1 MKTTFT
7 AQHNAA
13 STLNGSHAAHNV
25 YSPLRRLTL
34 LVTLLMTFALGARAQ
49 NYYVFLNGSGYY
61 LENNNGSPRA
71 TTTFSPSCVWIAS
84 GTLGNTS
91 RSLQSYIDNS
101 DYLRGST
108 NSLSIGNSQSNWR
121 TDNDYLRYRQSS
133 SNQRYI
139 GYQNNNFTFTSN
151 NSSSRDF
158 RAYSVTITTN
168 NGSEEISFSVPS
180 VTINPT
186 SADIMVPEDVTFTAT
201 ATESVTQTTSTQKAY
216 TTFRFNNKDY
226 LYEGTSD
233 EGFGQSLT
241 AAPEKATTTKEF
253 ALQGYNYTLSDNL
266 KSCLEGSST
275 TNSIT
280 YASKNPE
287 EEVVTGS
294 ITVTPNYGNNEFN
307 VPSATATITVRKKL
321 DNPTGITA
329 EDLTLA
335 VDEQKSI
342 SYTLTPSNA
351 YDNIVYSGNYN
362 GIISID
368 ANGVVKG
375 LKAGIT
381 TVTLTAK
388 NLNGT
393 NSAHSATST
402 VTVTP
407 KAPTIEFSLGANIT
421 ATISTTETGATIYY
435 TTDGTTPT
443 TSSPEYTAPVSVT
456 AGATVKAIVVVTA
469 NGTPLTSPVAEAL
482 ANAESGIVGNTVFLY
497 DLEDHNWTYY
507 SGVDASVDGGNYNTN
522 YAGKLYSPN
531 PRNVKITYN
540 ANGGA
545 VSIDESETSFVY
557 FKTLE
562 QGATAGQYPYTV
574 ISNPFSKRPTGK
586 GFGGWKI
593 ISGGEYINGYN
604 NGSTLPLDQEIT
616 FVNLPYPSTNCISA
630 EIELEATWV
639 DLNNIVRRT
648 NTGDYTYSAT
658 GGTYET
664 NILVLK
670 SNHTGTITVN
680 SPCTIM
686 MVEPDGTD
694 NFRDDYTFSG
704 YIVPMANGN
713 TKIEFAR
720 WRPGYE
726 GINPRGRNFTIG
738 RGMVMDGTR
747 RALYGTDQREA
758 MNQILKVESGN
769 FSTFTSYND
778 NPTSITKHWVV
789 FGCDYDRAKND
800 NNRLTFTGEF
810 ITGEGRTL
818 GLSSKGE
825 MARVWS
831 KSGSFMT
838 GVQVADAAADNSYY
852 VGVTTN
858 HNNGHRYLEIQGGEW
873 YANIAGGMGEDHTA
887 TDPGFTFRMKGGII
901 RGSVYGAAAFAGAGG
916 IRTYVITGGTIG
928 GWVAGGANG
937 TQSSGGLLDGTT
949 YIYVGGKARVD
960 SKGSTNV
967 INRAVGGNVFGAGCG
982 NGTGSDS
989 GEISLGTNVV
999 IADEAY
1005 IERGVYGGGSYG
1017 FTEASSNLY
1026 ITGGRIGGVA
1036 GGVNGTSYSANIPGG
1051 VYGGA
1056 CQNRGGTVNIYM
1068 TDGEVNGGLYGG
1080 SNNSGTIS
1088 NNVTMKINGG
1098 QVGTSSK
1105 SANIHGGGYGQS
1117 TIVTGNVNLSLGTSD
1132 QTSEGVT
1139 VWGDVYGGSA
1149 LGKVNCTVN
1158 NYNNYQYTNNTET
1171 NVTLYKGTINGSLYG
1186 GALGGSNVGTHV
1198 YGPVKVKVYGGS
1210 VKKTSADGSGGVY
1223 GANNKDGAPQRSVTV
1238 DIYGTDPA
1246 PAENQYALH
1255 AVYGGGN
1262 QAPYTY
1268 GNGYP
1273 KVTVHNCDNSI
1284 EYVYGGGN
1292 AAAVAATDVTIWGGD
1307 VIGNV
1312 FGGGNGTVS
1321 AADVNGDATTK
1332 IYGGTILNV
1341 YGGSNS
1347 QGTIGGT
1354 INVTVNSQAENS
1366 GDAPCTMN
1374 IGSVYGGGNLAASNV
1389 GNLIITCT
1397 GTDGRID
1404 NVYGGANQ
1412 ANITGDI
1419 DLKINGGN
1427 IGNVFGGNNIKG
1439 DISGTISVTVGDA
1452 PNDCG
1457 VFKVD
1462 NVYGAG
1468 NLAPYG
1474 SASGTKGNYPVVNIY
1489 SGTVTNNVF
1498 GGGLGESAIVY
1509 GNPQVTIGDAVDEH
1523 IAIVG
1528 GDVYG
1533 GGDAANVVGIPVV
1546 KIINDCNTTIGNVYG
1561 GGNAADVNGTD
1572 VNIDGGTITGMVF
1585 GGGHGDKN
1593 ADPQTEANVNGDV
1606 NVDITGGTINKV
1618 FGGSNSKGNI
1628 TGTIALNIEKGDESC
1643 EIHITEVYGG
1653 GNEAAGNA
1661 GTITIGCTGS
1671 ETEGIGDVYGGANA
1685 ADINTPITL
1694 NITGGNISRVFG
1706 GNNTSGSING
1716 DIQVNVDWTETCGV
1730 NALGNVYGA
1739 GNQAAYSGNTE
1750 VNILNGTVTGSVYG
1764 GGLGATAVVTGT
1776 TTVNIDGSA
1785 EGHSVAVTQN
1795 VLGGGDAAAVEGSTD
1810 VNIINGAISGSVFG
1824 GGNAAGVSEN
1834 GVVDVTGGTIASG
1847 VYGGSNASG
1856 TVGNTTV
1863 ALADG
1868 IIGTDAAH
1876 ANVHGGGYGKET
1888 KVSGNVAVNI
1898 QGGTIYGDI
1907 YGGSA
1912 LGTVNTNPSN
1922 TTAVNLTGGLVHGD
1936 AYGGGLGDSDT
1947 AADVNGNV
1955 TVTLDGT
1962 AFTLATTTDDKG
1974 NTIPTSGRV
1983 FGCNNINGSPKGTVL
1998 VKVLNTVARDGE
2010 GNVKA
2015 KPTPNSGVYE
2025 LQAVYGGGNLAAYNP
2040 TDPAADGQFTSYTYG
2055 GNTVAHDNI
2064 DKPVQVV
2071 IDGCDET
2078 SIEYV
2083 YGGGNAAATPAT
2095 DVTVLGSY
2103 EIGSVFG
2110 GGNGKDKYTLDRG
2123 TTWNANNGADVG
2135 IINATAYKADNSQ
2148 GKYGT
2153 GDAMTSVLGGTV
2165 HNIYGG
2171 SNTLGNIVGDATAYL
2186 DAASDCELNI
2196 DGIYGGGNEAYMDGN
2211 SGIQLGCIT
2220 YLKEIY
2226 GGARNADVGGDIN
2239 LTITS
2244 GHFDRVFGGNNLGGL
2259 VKGSITVNI
2268 EETGCN
2274 PITIGE
2280 LYGCGNKAAYTTPGD
2295 RHPTINIRSFTSI
2308 GNVFGGGLGEEAVVT
2323 GNPTVNINVAKGAN
2337 NAVEGW
2343 PYNGNT
2349 IDFDDGSTVT
2359 LPVHEE
2365 GKIGAIGNVF
2375 GGGNAAAVIGNTQ
2388 VNIGTEASV
2397 VFESLTG
2404 AERTKTVEGADIRG
2418 NVYGG
2423 GNQAKVTG
2431 KTNVVV
2437 GR

>member
-1 MKTTFT
+1 MSGDYFLTHDVEGTSVNAEGTTNFDPATCLWYVNNRNIRT
-7 AQHNAA
+7 ANRDGNAFSGYNYLQRNSLTLGSSSQWSQAQNGETVYYRRSMMGSYTYYYLRLEGTTWQVNSTNSNVGSLKEVDISTVSSTSTPPTINGNDVLTATGNYTYTA
-13 STLNGSHAAHNV
+13 SGAAYQAGGYSNYRFNNTDHYFDNNNTAITPKAATLNTIWSITANEFATINSSGDVTVNSIPT
-25 YSPLRRLTL
+25 SD
-34 LVTLLMTFALGARAQ
+34 VTLTITATVSVTGGTPAAPAGTTLVGTKEITIQ
-49 NYYVFLNGSGYY
+49 GSVPAAPTISVSGTTVTLQTDATGTTSIRYTIDGT
-61 LENNNGSPRA
+61 NPTA
-71 TTTFSPSCVWIAS
+71 TT
-84 GTLGNTS
+84 GTVYNGAFDIS
-91 RSLQSYIDNS
+91 
-101 DYLRGST
+101 GST
-108 NSLSIGNSQSNWR
+108 NSPVTIKAITVRNGNAS
-121 TDNDYLRYRQSS
+121 
-133 SNQRYI
+133 
-139 GYQNNNFTFTSN
+139 
-151 NSSSRDF
+151 
-158 RAYSVTITTN
+158 SVTTQQVKLTL
-168 NGSEEISFSVPS
+168 
-180 VTINPT
+180 
-186 SADIMVPEDVTFTAT
+186 PEPV
-201 ATESVTQTTSTQKAY
+201 
-216 TTFRFNNKDY
+216 
-226 LYEGTSD
+226 
-233 EGFGQSLT
+233 
-241 AAPEKATTTKEF
+241 
-253 ALQGYNYTLSDNL
+253 
-266 KSCLEGSST
+266 
-275 TNSIT
+275 
-280 YASKNPE
+280 
-287 EEVVTGS
+287 
-294 ITVTPNYGNNEFN
+294 ITVNAATG
-307 VPSATATITVRKKL
+307 TATITC
-321 DNPTGITA
+321 
-329 EDLTLA
+329 
-335 VDEQKSI
+335 
-342 SYTLTPSNA
+342 SN
-351 YDNIVYSGNYN
+351 S
-362 GIISID
+362 S
-368 ANGVVKG
+368 
-375 LKAGIT
+375 
-381 TVTLTAK
+381 
-388 NLNGT
+388 
-393 NSAHSATST
+393 
-402 VTVTP
+402 
-407 KAPTIEFSLGANIT
+407 
-421 ATISTTETGATIYY
+421 ATIYY
-435 TTDGTTPT
+435 TTDGSTPSAT
-443 TSSPEYTAPVSVT
+443 NGTSYNGQITGLVT
-456 AGATVKAIVVVTA
+456 MATVKAIAICDGWNSSSVASATVTIPSGVSG
-469 NGTPLTSPVAEAL
+469 GTVTL
-482 ANAESGIVGNTVFLY
+482 F

-507 SGVDASVDGGNYNTN
+507 SGVDRTVDGGNYNDN

-540 ANGGA
+540 GVNGISGSSTNVK
-545 VSIDESETSFVY
+545 VSISESENAFVY
-557 FKTLE
+557 YKTLE
-562 QGATAGQYPYTV
+562 QGSTSGEYPYQV
-574 ISNPFSKRPTGK
+574 ISNPFSVRPSTGSGNSK
-586 GFGGWKI
+586 VYYGFAGWKI
-593 ISGGEYINGYN
+593 VKGGEFIKNYD
-604 NGSTLPLDQEIT
+604 NGSTLPLDADIVFEK
-616 FVNLPYPSTNCISA
+616 LPYNSVNCISA
-630 EIELEATWV
+630 EIVLETTWKKA
-639 DLNNIVRRT
+639 NRT
-648 NTGDYTYSAT
+648 YVSSNPGSNQTYNTSGDY
-658 GGTYET
+658 E
-664 NILVLK
+664 
-670 SNHTGTITVN
+670 SNFYVINCNYTRTITASQPV
-680 SPCTIM
+680 TIM
-686 MVEPDGTD
+686 MVEPDGSA
-694 NFRDDYTFSG
+694 DYRNSNTFT
-704 YIVPMANGN
+704 GN
-713 TKIEFAR
+713 ITPNNTGVTKIEFAS
-720 WRPGYE
+720 WTPNGN
-726 GINPRGRNFTIG
+726 INAAGRSLTIG
-738 RGMVMDGTR
+738 RGMNLNGSSRTV
-747 RALYGTDQREA
+747 YGLNTQNIPV
-758 MNQILKVESGN
+758 NQVVKIESGVIKS
-769 FSTFTSYND
+769 FYHYGAYPS
-778 NPTSITKHWVV
+778 SITKQIIV
-789 FGCDYDRAKND
+789 FGNDYDRANSDDTKLDIRELCKISYQLNL
-800 NNRLTFTGEF
+800 RLSDTKTMMCK
-810 ITGEGRTL
+810 TY
-818 GLSSKGE
+818 
-825 MARVWS
+825 S
-831 KSGSFMT
+831 KSGKIMS
-838 GVQVADAAADNSYY
+838 QVTVGNAATENVYYYSPDGSQTSY
-852 VGVTTN
+852 
-858 HNNGHRYLEIQGGEW
+858 NGGCRYLEIQGGEW
-873 YANIAGGMGEDHTA
+873 CCIAGGFDNYHEE
-887 TDPGFTFRMKGGII
+887 TDPAFTFRMKGGKI
-901 RGSVYGAAAFAGAGG
+901 RGSLYGAGEFYSASG
-916 IRTYVITGGTIG
+916 IRSYVLTGGTIN
-928 GWVAGGANG
+928 GWIAAGANG
-937 TQSSGGLLDGTT
+937 TRSDGGLVSGSS
-949 YIYVGGKARVD
+949 YMYVGGNARID
-960 SKGSTNV
+960 SEGNNAV

-982 NGTGSDS
+982 YSATSSS
-989 GEISLGTNVV
+989 GQVTLGTNVV
-999 IADEAY
+999 IADNAY
-1005 IERGVYGGGSYG
+1005 VERGVYGGGSYG
-1017 FTEASSNLY
+1017 YTTESSYLY
-1026 ITGGRIGGVA
+1026 ITGGHVA
-1036 GGVNGTSYSANIPGG
+1036 GKNGGVNGTTYDKSITGGIFGGSCQNKGGSSYIYMTGGKVEGG
-1051 VYGGA
+1051 VYGGSNA
-1056 CQNRGGTVNIYM
+1056 KGSFSDGT
-1068 TDGEVNGGLYGG
+1068 TLQ
-1080 SNNSGTIS
+1080 
-1088 NNVTMKINGG
+1088 INGG
-1098 QVGTSSK
+1098 QVGTPSAP
-1105 SANIHGGGYGQS
+1105 ANIHGGGYGQDTRVS
-1117 TIVTGNVNLSLGTSD
+1117 GNVEVTLGTEK
-1132 QTSEGVT
+1132 QATGGVT
-1139 VWGDVYGGSA
+1139 VYGDVYGGSA
-1149 LGKVNCTVN
+1149 LGYVNGTTAN
-1158 NYNNYQYTNNTET
+1158 DNYHTH
-1171 NVTLYKGTINGSLYG
+1171 VTMNKGTIYGSLYG
-1186 GALGGSNVGTHV
+1186 GALGSNTVAANV
-1198 YGPVKVKVYGGS
+1198 YGPVEVKVYGGS
-1210 VKKTSADGSGGVY
+1210 VKATSAAGSGGVY
-1223 GANNKDGAPQRSVTV
+1223 GANNINGAPQRSVTV

-1246 PAENQYALH
+1246 PSENQYALH

-1273 KVTVHNCDNSI
+1273 KVTVHDCDNSI

-1292 AAAVAATDVTIWGGD
+1292 AAAVAATDVTIYGGD

-1312 FGGGNGTVS
+1312 FGGGNGTVK
-1321 AADVNGDATTK
+1321 AANVTGNTSTK

-1347 QGTIGGT
+1347 QGTIDGT
-1354 INVTVNSQAENS
+1354 ISVLVDSQGE
-1366 GDAPCTMN
+1366 GEKEPCTMN

-1439 DISGTISVTVGDA
+1439 DISGTISVTVGDN
-1452 PNDCG
+1452 PNGCG

-1474 SASGTKGNYPVVNIY
+1474 SDSNNKGNYPVVNIY

-1509 GNPQVTIGDAVDEH
+1509 GNPQVTIGDAVAEH
-1523 IAIVG
+1523 TAIVG

-1546 KIINDCNTTIGNVYG
+1546 NIVNKCNTEIGNVYG

-1593 ADPQTEANVNGDV
+1593 AEPQTEANVKGNV

-1628 TGTIALNIEKGDESC
+1628 NGTIALNINKEDDSC
-1643 EIHITEVYGG
+1643 ELHITEVYGG

-1706 GNNTSGSING
+1706 GNNTSGAING
-1716 DIQVNVDWTETCGV
+1716 DIQVNVDWTGTCGV

-1776 TTVNIDGSA
+1776 TKVNIDGSA
-1785 EGHSVAVTQN
+1785 EGHSVMVTQN
-1795 VLGGGDAAAVEGSTD
+1795 VLGGGDAAAVTGSTD

-1863 ALADG
+1863 TLADG

-1898 QGGTIYGDI
+1898 QGGTIYGDV

-1912 LGTVNTNPSN
+1912 LGTVNTNTSN

-1955 TVTLDGT
+1955 TVTLNRT
-1962 AFTLATTTDDKG
+1962 AFTLATTKDND
-1974 NTIPTSGRV
+1974 NNIIPTSGRV

-1998 VKVLNTVARDGE
+1998 VKVLQTVARNSDGTL
-2010 GNVKA
+2010 KD
-2015 KPTPNSGVYE
+2015 KPEKGSGIYE

-2040 TDPAADGQFTSYTYG
+2040 TDTVADGQFTSYTYG
-2055 GNTVAHDNI
+2055 GNPVAHDNT

-2071 IDGCDET
+2071 IDGCGET

-2110 GGNGKDKYTLDRG
+2110 GGNGKDKYTLDG

-2135 IINATAYKADNSQ
+2135 IIDAAAYSSDKSQ

-2171 SNTLGNIVGDATAYL
+2171 SNTLGNIVGEATAYL

-2323 GNPTVNINVAKGAN
+2323 GNPTININVAKGAN

-2343 PYNGNT
+2343 TYNGST

-2359 LPVHEE
+2359 LPVHEK

-2388 VNIGTEASV
+2388 VNIGTATTV
-2397 VFESLTG
+2397 TFESLTG
-2404 AERTKTVEGADIRG
+2404 TEAERTKDVEGADIRG

-2431 KTNVVV
+2431 KTNVVI
-2437 GR
+2437 GQ

>member
-1 MKTTFT
+1 MGFLGRYTSYINHNGNQFSTSTSSNDNNGFKAFPITVNKTASTEKHTYSTPEISITPTTGNINYPGSQSYEASATKIERTTTGRIGYTTFT
-7 AQHNAA
+7 VN
-13 STLNGSHAAHNV
+13 STTHI
-25 YSPLRRLTL
+25 YDD
-34 LVTLLMTFALGARAQ
+34 
-49 NYYVFLNGSGYY
+49 
-61 LENNNGSPRA
+61 NNNKLNSTPSN
-71 TTTFSPSCVWIAS
+71 TTTKKEYVVQSYTWQAS
-84 GTLGNTS
+84 GNA
-91 RSLQSYIDNS
+91 S
-101 DYLRGST
+101 DYISGS
-108 NSLSIGNSQSNWR
+108 S
-121 TDNDYLRYRQSS
+121 
-133 SNQRYI
+133 
-139 GYQNNNFTFTSN
+139 
-151 NSSSRDF
+151 NSSSITYTTTSEPAND
-158 RAYSVTITTN
+158 VQGTIT
-168 NGSEEISFSVPS
+168 V
-180 VTINPT
+180 
-186 SADIMVPEDVTFTAT
+186 
-201 ATESVTQTTSTQKAY
+201 KA
-216 TTFRFNNKDY
+216 
-226 LYEGTSD
+226 
-233 EGFGQSLT
+233 
-241 AAPEKATTTKEF
+241 
-253 ALQGYNYTLSDNL
+253 NYTDENDLTSVN
-266 KSCLEGSST
+266 
-275 TNSIT
+275 I
-280 YASKNPE
+280 
-287 EEVVTGS
+287 
-294 ITVTPNYGNNEFN
+294 
-307 VPSATATITVRKKL
+307 PSATAVIKITLIK
-321 DNPTGITA
+321 DDPTGITA

-342 SYTLTPSNA
+342 SYTLFPSNA
-351 YDNIVYSGNYN
+351 YDNIAYSGNYN

-388 NLNGT
+388 NQNGT

-402 VTVTP
+402 VTVMP
-407 KAPTIEFSLGANIT
+407 NAPTIEFSLGANIT

-443 TSSPEYTAPVSVT
+443 TSSSVYTAPVSVT
-456 AGATVKAIVVVTA
+456 AGATVKAIVVVMA
-469 NGTPLTSPVAEAL
+469 NSTQLTSPVAEAL

-507 SGVDASVDGGNYNTN
+507 SGVNTSVDGGNYNDN
-522 YAGKLYSPN
+522 YVGKLYSPN

-545 VSIDESETSFVY
+545 VSIDEGETSFVY

-616 FVNLPYPSTNCISA
+616 FVNLPYPSVNCISA
-630 EIELEATWV
+630 EIVLEATWV

-670 SNHTGTITVN
+670 SDHTGTITVN

-720 WRPGYE
+720 WRPGNE

-747 RALYGTDQREA
+747 RALYGTDQSET
-758 MNQILKVESGN
+758 MNQILKVESGK
-769 FSTFTSYND
+769 FASFISYNAV
-778 NPTSITKHWVV
+778 PSSITKHHAIL
-789 FGCDYDRAKND
+789 GCDYDRADEND
-800 NNRLTFTGEF
+800 ENLT
-810 ITGEGRTL
+810 ITGEMRLMKSSVGRINSTAGKEL
-818 GLSSKGE
+818 
-825 MARVWS
+825 AIITA
-831 KSGSFMT
+831 KSGTFTSGLTHTSAKESANCFYLWDASSSNT
-838 GVQVADAAADNSYY
+838 QVGY
-852 VGVTTN
+852 
-858 HNNGHRYLEIQGGEW
+858 RKLEIEGGIFW
-873 YANIAGGMGEDHTA
+873 NIGGGMDKSNS
-887 TDPGFTFRMKGGII
+887 TDR
-901 RGSVYGAAAFAGAGG
+901 
-916 IRTYVITGGTIG
+916 ITLEMRIKGGTIKGAIFGGGATYDAHGHRLFVCTGGKIG
-928 GWVAGGANG
+928 GWIAPGANG
-937 TQSSGGLLDGTT
+937 IVTSGTSLLDGKSFV
-949 YIYVGGKARVD
+949 YIGGRTRVD
-960 SKGSTNV
+960 SQYADYEKIDNST
-967 INRAVGGNVFGAGCG
+967 GGNVFGAGCG
-982 NGTGSDS
+982 YSSESTRGRV
-989 GEISLGTNVV
+989 EQGTNVV

-1005 IERGVYGGGSYG
+1005 VQRGVYGGGAYG
-1017 FTEASSNLY
+1017 YCEESETANIY
-1026 ITGGRIGGVA
+1026 ITGGHIGSVYDDQFD
-1036 GGVNGTSYSANIPGG
+1036 VYGG

-1056 CQNRGGTVNIYM
+1056 RQNRGGTVKIYM
-1068 TDGEVNGGLYGG
+1068 TGGQIDGQKQGGTSGGGVYGG
-1080 SNNSGTIS
+1080 SNVTGTIS
-1088 NNVTMKINGG
+1088 GNVTMQINGG
-1098 QVGTSSK
+1098 QVGTSSAP
-1105 SANIHGGGYGQS
+1105 ANIHGGGYGQATRVS
-1117 TIVTGNVNLSLGTSD
+1117 GDVEVTLGTEK
-1132 QTSEGVT
+1132 QATGGVT
-1139 VWGDVYGGSA
+1139 VYGDVYGGSA
-1149 LGKVNCTVN
+1149 LGYVNGTTA
-1158 NYNNYQYTNNTET
+1158 TNTYHT
-1171 NVTLYKGTINGSLYG
+1171 HVTMNKGTIYGSLYG
-1186 GALGGSNVGTHV
+1186 GALGSNTVPANV
-1198 YGPVKVKVYGGS
+1198 YGPVEVKVYGGS
-1210 VKKTSADGSGGVY
+1210 VKKVGDNDGSGGVY
-1223 GANNKDGAPQRSVTV
+1223 GANNINGAPQRSVTV

-1246 PAENQYALH
+1246 PSNEEYALY

-1262 QAPYTY
+1262 QADYDYDGGPI
-1268 GNGYP
+1268 
-1273 KVTVHNCDNSI
+1273 VTVNNCENSI

-1292 AAAVAATDVTIWGGD
+1292 AAAVKTTNVTIWGGN

-1312 FGGGNGTVS
+1312 FGGGHGYKDG
-1321 AADVNGDATTK
+1321 AGADVEGDVNVAIK
-1332 IYGGTILNV
+1332 GGTIKRV
-1341 YGGSNS
+1341 FGGSNS
-1347 QGTIGGT
+1347 KGNISGT
-1354 INVTVNSQAENS
+1354 INLEIDKD
-1366 GDAPCTMN
+1366 GDCDMR
-1374 IGSVYGGGNLAASNV
+1374 IGEVYGGGNEAA
-1389 GNLIITCT
+1389 GNAGTITIGCT
-1397 GTDGRID
+1397 GALVEGD
-1404 NVYGGANQ
+1404 NGHVAHPEEIGKTLEGIGAVYGGANN
-1412 ANITGDI
+1412 ANVTNDSGIT
-1419 DLKINGGN
+1419 LNINSGMVAN
-1427 IGNVFGGNNIKG
+1427 AFGGNNTGG
-1439 DISGTISVTVGDA
+1439 DITGGITVNINKNA
-1452 PNDCG
+1452 NTCG
-1457 VFKVD
+1457 WYVG

-1468 NLAPYG
+1468 NLAQYNG
-1474 SASGTKGNYPVVNIY
+1474 SPAVNILNGEV
-1489 SGTVTNNVF
+1489 SGNVY
-1498 GGGLGESAIVY
+1498 GGGKGDANDHSKGQVT
-1509 GNPQVTIGDAVDEH
+1509 GNPTVTIGDKSNAGYE
-1523 IAIVG
+1523 AIVK

-1533 GGDAANVVGIPVV
+1533 GGDAGNVVGIPVV
-1546 KIINDCNTTIGNVYG
+1546 NVVNKCNTTIGNVYG

-1572 VNIDGGTITGMVF
+1572 VNIDGGKITGMVF

-1593 ADPQTEANVNGDV
+1593 ANPQTEANVKGNV

-1628 TGTIALNIEKGDESC
+1628 GGDINLTIEKADEHC
-1643 EIHITEVYGG
+1643 DMHIAEVYGG

-1661 GTITIGCTGS
+1661 GTITIGCTGG
-1671 ETEGIGDVYGGANA
+1671 EGEGIGDVYGGANA

-1694 NITGGNISRVFG
+1694 NITGGNIKRVFG
-1706 GNNTSGSING
+1706 GNNTSGAING
-1716 DIQVNVDWTETCGV
+1716 DIQVNVDWTGTCGV

-1739 GNQAAYSGNTE
+1739 GNQAAYSGDTE

-1776 TTVNIDGSA
+1776 TKVNIDGSA

-1795 VLGGGDAAAVEGSTD
+1795 VLGGGDAAAVTGSTD
-1810 VNIINGAISGSVFG
+1810 VNIINGAISRSVFG

-1834 GVVDVTGGTIASG
+1834 GVVDVTGGTIARG

-1863 ALADG
+1863 TLANG
-1868 IIGTDAAH
+1868 TIGTDAAH

-1898 QGGTIYGDI
+1898 EGSTIYGDV

-1912 LGTVNTNPSN
+1912 LGTVNTNTSN

-1998 VKVLNTVARDGE
+1998 VKVLNTVTRDGE

-2055 GNTVAHDNI
+2055 ENTVAHDNT

-2071 IDGCDET
+2071 IDGCDKT

-2123 TTWNANNGADVG
+2123 ATWNANNGADVG

-2171 SNTLGNIVGDATAYL
+2171 SNTLGNIVGEATAYL
-2186 DAASDCELNI
+2186 DAASDCELNV

-2349 IDFDDGSTVT
+2349 IDFDDGSKVT
-2359 LPVHEE
+2359 LPVHEK

-2397 VFESLTG
+2397 AFESLTG

-2431 KTNVVV
+2431 KTNVVI
-2437 GR
+2437 GQ